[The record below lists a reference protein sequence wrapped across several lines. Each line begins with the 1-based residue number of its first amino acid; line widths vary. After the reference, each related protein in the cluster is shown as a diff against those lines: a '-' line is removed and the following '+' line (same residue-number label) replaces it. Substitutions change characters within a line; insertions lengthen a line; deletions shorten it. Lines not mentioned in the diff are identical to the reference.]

1 MIKTLILYVPI
12 SISFILPIIVLS
24 YVSSSI
30 SSVINEYAIIALLP
44 IFQRLLFFSRD
55 VKLISYGRQP
65 IPLKLS
71 WLDHL
76 CFCALCLTAA
86 FIYDSLVV
94 FFACFTS
101 VIHRLICVNF
111 QKQERLLLLQFFQSL
126 YFTTATNLWILMAY
140 AQWQDYLIYLYWM
153 IVACLS
159 YYLNLICGT
168 EIKLVNNKKIIINYH
183 LVFETGFA
191 ALKQFILSISVLIAP
206 SLDETTALVAK
217 LMQVF
222 VNLTNNIVLPL
233 MNEKRMK
240 IVDICNAQTY
250 SISAV
255 NRSWM
260 SGAKN
265 RVLILLVTCFSYV
278 LATQVNFFDH
288 HSNLFLS
295 LAIKYFDIF
304 LLMLL
309 IFFIIPPY
317 ALVFQVRNKSI
328 LNITA
333 VFTCILVL
341 LPFFSFFPYPQFFSV
356 SFFLILHLVSFVF
369 SKGILH

>member
-111 QKQERLLLLQFFQSL
+111 QKQERLLILQFFQSL

-159 YYLNLICGT
+159 YYLNLIYGT
-168 EIKLVNNKKIIINYH
+168 EIKLANNKKIIINYH

-191 ALKQFILSISVLIAP
+191 ALKQFVLSISVLIAP